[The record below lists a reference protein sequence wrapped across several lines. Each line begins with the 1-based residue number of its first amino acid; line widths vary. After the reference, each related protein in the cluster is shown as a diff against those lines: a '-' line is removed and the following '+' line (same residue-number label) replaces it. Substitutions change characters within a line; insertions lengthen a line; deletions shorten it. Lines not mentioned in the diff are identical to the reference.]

1 MPLLSDNK
9 RNSKQQEKNNE
20 ILKIIIVYLVL
31 VMAIVTSLQWPR
43 VDIVVYIS
51 IIMSCVS
58 RQQNSV
64 GKKERKQRR
73 DIVETPLHTVKPTE

>member
-1 MPLLSDNK
+1 
-9 RNSKQQEKNNE
+9 
-20 ILKIIIVYLVL
+20 
-31 VMAIVTSLQWPR
+31 MAIVTSLQWPR